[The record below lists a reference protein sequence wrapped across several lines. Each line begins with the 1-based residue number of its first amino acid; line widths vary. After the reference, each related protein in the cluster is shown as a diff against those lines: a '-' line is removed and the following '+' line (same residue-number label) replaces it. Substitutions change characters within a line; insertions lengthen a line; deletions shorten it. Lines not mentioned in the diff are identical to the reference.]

1 MSLIAATDRM
11 DIYLEENRGIILV
24 RQRWRYNWL
33 VKDATEW
40 TYQQKTD
47 FHRKADDIIWKTWGN
62 KFKIRTRGTSDL
74 AKKFAD
80 KTLTIN
86 FDIKWVI
93 EKAHWDVNI
102 TKVAR
107 DTLSPRSNIHWN
119 AREINI
125 DTKDTILTHR
135 GNNKYQFP
143 IAHEFGHTI
152 GNSIYALR
160 SIGSKNPRGDEYNS
174 SLEFRFDKDS
184 IMNVGNKLRDRHL
197 EYILNILNTSVI
209 DTKFY
214 IYSL

>member
-47 FHRKADDIIWKTWGN
+47 FHRKADDIIWKIWGN

-74 AKKFAD
+74 AKKFA
-80 KTLTIN
+80 
-86 FDIKWVI
+86 
-93 EKAHWDVNI
+93 E
-102 TKVAR
+102 VAR
-107 DTLSPRSNIHWN
+107 DALSPRSNIHWN